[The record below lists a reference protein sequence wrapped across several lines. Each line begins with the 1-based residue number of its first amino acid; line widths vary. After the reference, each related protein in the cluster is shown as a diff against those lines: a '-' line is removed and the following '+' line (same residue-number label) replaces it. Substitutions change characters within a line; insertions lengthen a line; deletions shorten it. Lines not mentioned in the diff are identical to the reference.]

1 MEYTGTKWDVMGY
14 YEIATGINNGYTK
27 DNEDIMGNITPQ
39 RDNWTL
45 EMEILWDT
53 HKIVVLTKK
62 MMQKHWSCW
71 GLEAGGPF
79 QKRMGWLVRC
89 HRSCIM
95 VDMVDIESSDMK

>member
-1 MEYTGTKWDVMGY
+1 MGY

-45 EMEILWDT
+45 KMEILWDT

-79 QKRMGWLVRC
+79 
-89 HRSCIM
+89 
-95 VDMVDIESSDMK
+95 